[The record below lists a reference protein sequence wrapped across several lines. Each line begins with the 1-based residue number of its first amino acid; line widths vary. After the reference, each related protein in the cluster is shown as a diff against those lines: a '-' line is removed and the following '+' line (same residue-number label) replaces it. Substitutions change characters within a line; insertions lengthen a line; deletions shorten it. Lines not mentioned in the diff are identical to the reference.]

1 MARTVFSLPR
11 VQVPQSLVGELRSR
25 KPGGM
30 AKREKKKEK
39 NIAVCY
45 TAPIQKEDTRGKAKT
60 GENSRELYDSFVKN
74 LDPGKFIHF
83 SKLNMYHVTNEIAKR
98 MLSDFQSHQ
107 KERPYSISRKYE
119 MLSFGI

>member
-1 MARTVFSLPR
+1 MY
-11 VQVPQSLVGELRSR
+11 
-25 KPGGM
+25 
-30 AKREKKKEK
+30 
-39 NIAVCY
+39 Y
-45 TAPIQKEDTRGKAKT
+45 TAPIQKEDTWGKAKT
-60 GENSRELYDSFVKN
+60 GENSRELYNSFMKN

-83 SKLNMYHVTNEIAKR
+83 SKLNMYHVTNEIAKH